1 MFEVKIEDCLLIDDS
16 RNNTSF
22 FQKIGGQSF
31 CPKNLQEVE
40 KVLKHILKN
49 AKSKRIWQF

>member
-40 KVLKHILKN
+40 KVFIFLTSHTLI
-49 AKSKRIWQF
+49 